1 MLEMTTAS
9 FREIFQGMQ
18 VEGVFSMGLLTE
30 ISIHFAE
37 KLATKLAIA
46 LESPIAIA
54 QVSPT
59 DDSSRIEILRIV
71 GNSAN
76 AAQSLQTEL
85 AQAEFRWNDLADKVF
100 AGVENSHPAIVAI
113 NASEFC
119 DRSLGL
125 FAYMPNAPRAML
137 EALLEAIRNQ
147 VETECAQEANASRP
161 ADAQEDS
168 VAESF
173 IEQITQDFEEL
184 TWLRQSHHFAD
195 LYSVN
200 ASSVEVARTCIASLA
215 EVIQAESLLF
225 LQSPHI
231 TSETDWERL
240 HVLAGPCLGISAP
253 QLDRWIAQLTDQGRS
268 SPILID
274 QRRDELHTHPF
285 PSLRNCLL
293 TIVAKGDRV
302 YGWLIAANKIP
313 SMPSLSSSEP
323 PSSSNDGEYDL
334 DYARFGTFEA
344 GLMTTAANILA
355 SQASNSELFSAQEE
369 LTKGLVSAI
378 INAIDAKD
386 CYTAG
391 HSERVAS
398 FAHCV
403 ATRMGLP
410 KRECDRIHMAGL
422 LHDVGKIGIPDSV
435 LKKPG
440 KLTDEEFAIIKT
452 HPTIGHSILGHL
464 ANIEYVLP
472 GVLLH
477 HEAFDGTGYPE
488 GRKGEEIPPMAR
500 ILAVCDAFDAM
511 TSTRPYRTAMPL
523 EKAMS
528 ILQAESRKTWDAE
541 IVQTFLDCIAD
552 GEITPGQAAS
562 LAETNR
568 DCIRPN
574 SSSNVAMIPS
584 SPTPSLTG
592 AST

>member
-1 MLEMTTAS
+1 MMTAS
-9 FREIFQGMQ
+9 FREIFQRMQ
-18 VEGVFSMGLLTE
+18 VEGGFSMGLSTE
-30 ISIHFAE
+30 SSIHFAE
-37 KLATKLAIA
+37 KLATKLATA

-54 QVSPT
+54 QAPSMA
-59 DDSSRIEILRIV
+59 DSSRLEVLRVV
-71 GNSAN
+71 GSSAN
-76 AAQSLQTEL
+76 AAKSLQTEL
-85 AQAEFRWNDLADKVF
+85 ARAEFRWNDLADKIF
-100 AGVENSHPAIVAI
+100 AVVESSHPAILAI
-113 NASEFC
+113 DASESF

-125 FAYMPNAPRAML
+125 FAFMPNAPRAML
-137 EALLEAIRNQ
+137 EALLVAIRKL
-147 VETECAQEANASRP
+147 VETECAQGANAAHL
-161 ADAQEDS
+161 ADVQEES
-168 VAESF
+168 VADSF

-200 ASSVEVARTCIASLA
+200 ASSIEVARTCIASLA
-215 EVIQAESLLF
+215 EVIQAENLLF
-225 LQSPHI
+225 LEAPQIP
-231 TSETDWERL
+231 SETDRERL
-240 HVLAGPCLGISAP
+240 HVLAGPSLGISAL
-253 QLDRWIAQLTDQGRS
+253 QMDRWIAQLTEQGRT
-268 SPILID
+268 SPILVD
-274 QRRDELHTHPF
+274 QHRDEVHQHPF
-285 PSLRNCLL
+285 PTLSNCML

-302 YGWLIAANKIP
+302 YGWLIAANKLP
-313 SMPSLSSSEP
+313 STASL
-323 PSSSNDGEYDL
+323 SSSNDGEYEL
-334 DYARFGTFEA
+334 DDDRFGTFEA

-355 SQASNSELFSAQEE
+355 SQASNSELFAAQEE

-410 KRECDRIHMAGL
+410 KRDCDRIHMAGL

-452 HPTIGHSILGHL
+452 HPTIGHSILKHL

-477 HEAFDGTGYPE
+477 HEAFDGSGYPE
-488 GRKGEEIPPMAR
+488 GRRGDEIPPMAR

-541 IVQTFLDCIAD
+541 IVDFFLECIAD
-552 GEITPGQAAS
+552 GEITPGQVASIAAM
-562 LAETNR
+562 NR

-574 SSSNVAMIPS
+574 SSSNVALISS
-584 SPTPSLTG
+584 SPSTSLTG
-592 AST
+592 ASI